1 MNYYLVFLSE
11 VRRICYLFLQ
21 SWDHILDLCLSQ
33 LQRVQEHGDAFF
45 VRTTFFEEQLT
56 AFEIWLDHTACLP
69 TQQRSV
75 PEQLPIVLQ
84 VISTTDTFL

>member
-1 MNYYLVFLSE
+1 MIVN
-11 VRRICYLFLQ
+11 IHHLFLQ

-33 LQRVQEHGDAFF
+33 LQRVQELGDGFF

-84 VISTTDTFL
+84 VI

>member
-1 MNYYLVFLSE
+1 
-11 VRRICYLFLQ
+11 
-21 SWDHILDLCLSQ
+21 LSQ
-33 LQRVQEHGDAFF
+33 LQRVQEHGDGFF

-69 TQQRSV
+69 TPQRSA

-84 VISTTDTFL
+84 VMMTTIHNYLCYKNLLISYYMVLYRFY

>member
-1 MNYYLVFLSE
+1 M
-11 VRRICYLFLQ
+11 Q

-33 LQRVQEHGDAFF
+33 LQRLQDHSDGFF

-69 TQQRSV
+69 TQQRSA

-84 VISTTDTFL
+84 VIRIINIILCHLIIFKYLL

>member
-1 MNYYLVFLSE
+1 MIYVF
-11 VRRICYLFLQ
+11 YLQ

-33 LQRVQEHGDAFF
+33 LQRVQDHGDGFF

-69 TQQRSV
+69 TQQRST

-84 VISTTDTFL
+84 VIRIINIICNLIIL